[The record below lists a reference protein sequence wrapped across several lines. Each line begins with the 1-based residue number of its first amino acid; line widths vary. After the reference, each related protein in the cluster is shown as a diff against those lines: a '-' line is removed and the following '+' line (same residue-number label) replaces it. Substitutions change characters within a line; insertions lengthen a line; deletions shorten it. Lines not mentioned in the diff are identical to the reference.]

1 VEKIKIGGILRY
13 ENLSMLRI
21 QGLSSAKM
29 NAEARLLTEFGLH
42 KINIQFLVQLYNHTA
57 QGHLTLAVAR
67 EDTKAAFDL
76 LTRLQKPLG
85 VHSIKLKINI
95 ASIGIYG
102 PDFRLRPGI
111 AGTFLK
117 CLNERDIPIYAISTS
132 VSTCSALIP
141 ESQASQ
147 AQTALEDCFLLP

>member
-1 VEKIKIGGILRY
+1 
-13 ENLSMLRI
+13 MLRI

-29 NAEARLLTEFGLH
+29 DGEAKLLTEFGLH
-42 KINIQFLVQLYNHTA
+42 KVNIQFIVQLYDHTA
-57 QGHLTLAVAR
+57 QGQLTLAIAR
-67 EDTKAAFDL
+67 EDTPTAFDV

-85 VHSIKLKINI
+85 VHSIKLKMNI

-111 AGTFLK
+111 AGTFLR
-117 CLNERDIPIYAISTS
+117 CLNEQDIPIYAISTS

-141 ESQASQ
+141 ESRASQ
-147 AQTALEDCFLLP
+147 AQTALEACFLLP